1 MKLNKISI
9 IFSLIT
15 ATVFTTSCDPPA
27 EKNPQAIRDSISE
40 YRKQMDHLNREI
52 NRMEEKLADMGEVVP
67 GREAVKVRANKLK
80 TTDFDHYF
88 KINGSVEAVQD
99 ATISPETNGQMK
111 KIIVTRGE
119 RVTKGQIVAE
129 LNTSVIENNIE
140 ELKTNLHM
148 AETVYERQRR
158 LWEQEIG
165 SEIQYLEAQNNLR
178 NLQSRL
184 NTLESQLD
192 LAILRAPFRGIVD
205 EFFLKEGELAMPGTP
220 IMQIINLENLYINTD
235 VSERYLPMIKPDDS
249 VILRFPAYPDYENLV
264 PIHRMGNV
272 INPENRT
279 FRLQLQITNPG
290 KRFKPN
296 MVATLSIRSFSAED
310 VIVIPSFLIKQDV
323 QGYFVFVAQQD
334 PDDNYYAKRIDVERG
349 QESEGRTIIESGLDP
364 GDLIITDGHN
374 KVEDGDL
381 VQVIINQ

>member
-235 VSERYLPMIKPDDS
+235 VSERYLPMIKPDDRC
-249 VILRFPAYPDYENLV
+249 IMYDY
-264 PIHRMGNV
+264 H
-272 INPENRT
+272 
-279 FRLQLQITNPG
+279 
-290 KRFKPN
+290 
-296 MVATLSIRSFSAED
+296 
-310 VIVIPSFLIKQDV
+310 
-323 QGYFVFVAQQD
+323 
-334 PDDNYYAKRIDVERG
+334 
-349 QESEGRTIIESGLDP
+349 
-364 GDLIITDGHN
+364 
-374 KVEDGDL
+374 
-381 VQVIINQ
+381 